1 MKEKWIGGNWMNRY
15 KVPLASSQSFLEEIK
30 RCLYLL
36 PAWERVLLEGRERP
50 KVVGRPHL
58 NGPWLHAICSI
69 FWQRH
74 MEDQTAFLS
83 MKKKTQISC
92 HQSQSN
98 NVVIDCLTAV
108 LYGRL
113 RVEPFKNR
121 LAKEPG
127 TGRRSVHALL
137 LTDNIRRHLI
147 TNICNN
153 GLFGVFARRSSV
165 KYALGIVH
173 VYDHLRNNA
182 VLRPYMQRQQAQGG
196 KQGHFGGVGDKRV
209 WMNRRIVGDW
219 ADEAGAKER
228 NGSLQVWLRYAS
240 YEGENGRPSKLK

>member
-182 VLRPYMQRQQAQGG
+182 VLRPYMQRQQAQWEKNRDTLEELAISVYEWIAGSSETEPM
-196 KQGHFGGVGDKRV
+196 KQGL
-209 WMNRRIVGDW
+209 RRETGLFRCGCDTPLTKGKT
-219 ADEAGAKER
+219 AD
-228 NGSLQVWLRYAS
+228 LQ
-240 YEGENGRPSKLK
+240 N